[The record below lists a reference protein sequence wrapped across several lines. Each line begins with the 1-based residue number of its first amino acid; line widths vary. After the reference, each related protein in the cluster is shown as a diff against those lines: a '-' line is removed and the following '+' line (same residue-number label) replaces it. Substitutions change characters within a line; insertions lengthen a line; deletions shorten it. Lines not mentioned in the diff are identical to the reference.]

1 MAASKKELEA
11 MATQD
16 AVDVLVGEFISGERL
31 ILGSNYKLQKSGKLD
46 IRTIG
51 LTLAPATDSIPYGG
65 INTCVNAGH
74 CAEACLKYSGHNVI
88 PYNHIVKIARTVAMH
103 KHSTTFKAQCERE
116 LSAHIRF
123 CESKGIIPAFRP
135 NMMSDVIKLSR
146 HFARKFPSLQV
157 YDYTKVPGSIG
168 HKSNPSNLH
177 LTLSRDETNES
188 KALDLLASGHNVA
201 VVFASDSLPATWQG
215 FPVIDGD
222 EHDVRF
228 LDAPGS
234 VVGLRL
240 KGTKAAK
247 QVAIESG
254 FAVSPRSSLRI
265 VA

>member
-1 MAASKKELEA
+1 MAATKKELEA
-11 MATQD
+11 MTTQD
-16 AVDVLVGEFISGERL
+16 AINTLVNEFMSGERL
-31 ILGSNYKLQKSGKLD
+31 ILGSNYKLQKSGKVD
-46 IRTIG
+46 VRTIG
-51 LTLAPATDSIPYGG
+51 LTLAPSTDSVPYGG
-65 INTCVNAGH
+65 INTCPKAGQ
-74 CAEACLKYSGHNVI
+74 CKDACLKYSGHNVI
-88 PYNHIVKIARTVAMH
+88 PYNQLVKVARTVAMV
-103 KHSTTFKAQCERE
+103 KHYAAFKAQCERE
-116 LSAHIRF
+116 LSAHIKY
-123 CESKGIIPAFRP
+123 CESKNIVPAFRP

-146 HFARKFPSLQV
+146 HFARKFPSLRV

-177 LTLSRDETNES
+177 LTLSRDENNES
-188 KALDLLASGHNVA
+188 KALELLAAGHNVA
-201 VVFASDSLPATWQG
+201 VVFASDSLPDSWKG

-247 QVAIESG
+247 KVAIDSG
-254 FAVSPRSSLRI
+254 FAVSPRASLRI

>member
-1 MAASKKELEA
+1 MAATKKQLEA
-11 MATQD
+11 MEPQD
-16 AVDVLVGEFISGERL
+16 AINTLVGEFISGERL
-31 ILGSNYKLQKSGKLD
+31 ILGSNYKLQKSGKVD
-46 IRTIG
+46 VRTIG
-51 LTLAPATDSIPYGG
+51 LTLAPATDSIPFGG
-65 INTCVNAGH
+65 INTCANAGH
-74 CAEACLKYSGHNVI
+74 CAEACLKFSGHNVL
-88 PYNHIVKIARTVAMH
+88 PYNNLVKIARTIAMV
-103 KHSTTFKAQCERE
+103 KHYAAFKAQCERE
-116 LSAHIRF
+116 LSAHIKY

-146 HFARKFPSLQV
+146 YFARKFPSLRV
-157 YDYTKVPGSIG
+157 YDYTKAPGSIG

-201 VVFASDSLPATWQG
+201 VVFASDSLPDTWQG

-247 QVAIESG
+247 KVAISSG
-254 FAVSPRSSLRI
+254 FAVSPRASLRI

>member
-1 MAASKKELEA
+1 MAATKKELET

-16 AVDVLVGEFISGERL
+16 AVNVLVDEFISGERL
-31 ILGSNYKLQKSGKLD
+31 ILGSNYKLQKSGKVD
-46 IRTIG
+46 VRTIG

-65 INTCVNAGH
+65 VNTCPKAGQ
-74 CAEACLKYSGHNVI
+74 CKDACLKFSGHNVI
-88 PYNHIVKIARTVAMH
+88 PYNGLVKIARTVAMH
-103 KHSTTFKAQCERE
+103 KHNAAFKAQCEKE
-116 LSAHIRF
+116 LSAHIKF

-146 HFARKFPSLQV
+146 HFARKFPSLRV
-157 YDYTKVPGSIG
+157 YDYTKIPGSIG

-177 LTLSRDETNES
+177 LTLSRDENNES

-201 VVFASDSLPATWQG
+201 VVFASDSLPSTWQG

-254 FAVSPRSSLRI
+254 FAVSPRASLRI
-265 VA
+265 VS